1 MRLPEPTKLR
11 ARMGIST
18 TERIVAITGA
28 AGALGGALAETLA
41 GQGYKLALFDT
52 EQHKD
57 QLDALAKKLGVKHQV
72 VYGWTRVPPK
82 WVLRVEKETGI
93 SRHKLRPDVFGPAP
107 DSKEAAA

>member
-1 MRLPEPTKLR
+1 MEPSKETLH
-11 ARMGIST
+11 SDPS
-18 TERIVAITGA
+18 AIACDA
-28 AGALGGALAETLA
+28 AKALAGGAN
-41 GQGYKLALFDT
+41 
-52 EQHKD
+52 
-57 QLDALAKKLGVKHQV
+57 ALAKKLGVKHQV